1 MVFAIYP
8 AHMDNRWTVKMKT
21 IFYMLLTSALLMVT
35 TGVLADNT
43 LGGVSISEP
52 PAFMLILLGFL
63 GLIFSR
69 RKFN

>member
-1 MVFAIYP
+1 
-8 AHMDNRWTVKMKT
+8 MKT
-21 IFYMLLTSALLMVT
+21 ILYMLLTSALLMVT
-35 TGVLADNT
+35 TGVFADNT